1 MIRETRQLIVLVV
14 TSLSYIRMSGLMK
27 IAAIVIGVVLAGGAL
42 AQNSSAAET
51 GAHVRFT
58 VDDPQIQPRA
68 YTLEINEDGSG
79 TYAATYEAPSVQH
92 VNRPIRIHGPLVS
105 QLFQAARKDHFFASN
120 CADKHRRVAFTGKKT
135 LAYAG
140 PDGSGSCTF
149 NYSRER
155 DLNQITSAL
164 VAVGYTLQVGT
175 RLRQEHR
182 YDRLSLEDELE
193 GLQEAVRDGR
203 ALDPENIAPEL
214 EAIANDHA
222 VMDLARARARS
233 LLEMTVASR

>member
-1 MIRETRQLIVLVV
+1 M
-14 TSLSYIRMSGLMK
+14 
-27 IAAIVIGVVLAGGAL
+27 
-42 AQNSSAAET
+42 
-51 GAHVRFT
+51 
-58 VDDPQIQPRA
+58 
-68 YTLEINEDGSG
+68 
-79 TYAATYEAPSVQH
+79 
-92 VNRPIRIHGPLVS
+92 
-105 QLFQAARKDHFFASN
+105 
-120 CADKHRRVAFTGKKT
+120 
-135 LAYAG
+135 
-140 PDGSGSCTF
+140 
-149 NYSRER
+149 
-155 DLNQITSAL
+155 
-164 VAVGYTLQVGT
+164 AVGYTLQVGT

>member
-1 MIRETRQLIVLVV
+1 MCYFPFI
-14 TSLSYIRMSGLMK
+14 MSGPMK
-27 IAAIVIGVVLAGGAL
+27 IAAVLLGVFLAGSAF
-42 AQNSSAAET
+42 AQNSGAAP
-51 GAHVRFT
+51 ARPHIRFS
-58 VDDPQIQPRA
+58 VEDPQIQPRV
-68 YTLEINEDGSG
+68 YTLDINEDGSG
-79 TYAATYEAPSVQH
+79 TYTAAYEAPSVQQVKRAIH
-92 VNRPIRIHGPLVS
+92 IHGPLVS
-105 QLFQAARKDHFFASN
+105 RLFQAARKDHFFAS
-120 CADKHRRVAFTGKKT
+120 CADKRRRVAFTGKKT

-164 VAVGYTLQVGT
+164 VAVGYTLQVGN

-193 GLQEAVRDGR
+193 SLQEAVRDGR
-203 ALDPENIAPEL
+203 ALETENIAPEL
-214 EAIANDHA
+214 EAIADDKV

-233 LLEMTVASR
+233 LLAGMVASR